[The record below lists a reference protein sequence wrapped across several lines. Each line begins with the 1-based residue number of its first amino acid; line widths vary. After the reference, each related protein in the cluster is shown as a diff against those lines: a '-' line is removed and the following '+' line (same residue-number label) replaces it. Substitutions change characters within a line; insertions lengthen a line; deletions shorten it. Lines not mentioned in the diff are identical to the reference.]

1 MATTREYMDFIL
13 EQLSELD
20 GITYRRM
27 MGEYIIY
34 YKEKIAAYVC
44 DNRLLVKI
52 LPSSERLLPDARREP
67 PYDGAR
73 DMLLVEDVE
82 NKEFLRTLFDT
93 MYPEMT
99 GPKKKRAKKE

>member
-1 MATTREYMDFIL
+1 MATTKEYMDFIL

-82 NKEFLRTLFDT
+82 NKEFLHTLFDT